1 MKTCNTYTIQKELL
15 SNVLFQELF
24 NNVQCLFFKFNLL
37 SDSSLQSCFPVTEQ
51 TQRAD
56 FINNSPI
63 ISLSFWNTVAYIFL
77 HHTMLGKQSKST
89 KWCTS
94 NSGVTTKEF
103 PMLVCFISTWSGK
116 ALTLFALHYCH
127 TRLHNS
133 SCRRGKHRT
142 GCTKSPGWTI

>member
-51 TQRAD
+51 RAD

-63 ISLSFWNTVAYIFL
+63 ISLSF
-77 HHTMLGKQSKST
+77 
-89 KWCTS
+89 
-94 NSGVTTKEF
+94 
-103 PMLVCFISTWSGK
+103 
-116 ALTLFALHYCH
+116 
-127 TRLHNS
+127 
-133 SCRRGKHRT
+133 
-142 GCTKSPGWTI
+142 